1 MTMGRDTALSGDGFS
16 RERAP
21 RDAGSTL
28 LARREALPFPPGPP
42 AAHSYETVDSRDGR
56 RAGIRTG
63 FPCGH
68 LTGYLRQEPSALLL
82 ALFRVTLTATLTKSG
97 DTVLQMRRGCLCSR
111 PNRGGMPHLA
121 RDPQGPIPRGSSRQ
135 FSNRGSGASGTS
147 TPCFI
152 QKVSSQTHPS
162 PESGALAADP
172 AARAVTGPSWSH
184 AHPSLRTS
192 APRIP
197 CCHPIRGTSRP
208 RLNAPTLP
216 LAAGRVYPLNP
227 APILSFQ
234 HSPQTHPGVSPALWE
249 HHHHDPLTPGLSL
262 TLSIFLCLRMCFPHS
277 QGDSELL

>member
-1 MTMGRDTALSGDGFS
+1 
-16 RERAP
+16 
-21 RDAGSTL
+21 
-28 LARREALPFPPGPP
+28 
-42 AAHSYETVDSRDGR
+42 
-56 RAGIRTG
+56 
-63 FPCGH
+63 
-68 LTGYLRQEPSALLL
+68 
-82 ALFRVTLTATLTKSG
+82 
-97 DTVLQMRRGCLCSR
+97 
-111 PNRGGMPHLA
+111 MPHLA

-135 FSNRGSGASGTS
+135 FSNRGSGACGTS

-262 TLSIFLCLRMCFPHS
+262 TLSIFLCLFACVSLIHKEIVSSFRECLHKILPKGAHPNACPS
-277 QGDSELL
+277 SCCGPTSRGSRDCHTLP